1 MLLTILLLAADVV
14 LVTAFYITTRKKLGV
29 PNNLSITY
37 YEFEPKLRYFFP
49 IVNVFLCL
57 TGGPVWIYMTCHA
70 SEWGRMFIAVPIITC
85 ICMMLVAASF
95 DYKRSKGLI
104 RFHYAVAWIACLG
117 IILWLNA
124 VGWRIA
130 WFGLTIMSG
139 FLLAGMYTKTLK
151 SSPLFW
157 LEMSAFYSLSATL
170 LVVTIF
176 QVQI

>member
-14 LVTAFYITTRKKLGV
+14 VVTAFYITTRKKLGV

-37 YEFEPKLRYFFP
+37 YEFEPKLRYF
-49 IVNVFLCL
+49 
-57 TGGPVWIYMTCHA
+57 TCHA

-151 SSPLFW
+151 SCPLFW